1 MRPNLQLKPRRS
13 ASDMKK
19 ELTLIMA
26 GEGVGKSILAGGEI
40 MAGDGGYQEFPLSE
54 LRPSPYRDIIPK
66 SQDDLD
72 VEWFT
77 VRGHWLIR
85 KVPNTK
91 DQFYVKCGNPPA
103 RVLEIYG
110 ITK

>member
-1 MRPNLQLKPRRS
+1 MNKEQLMTGS
-13 ASDMKK
+13 
-19 ELTLIMA
+19 T
-26 GEGVGKSILAGGEI
+26 I
-40 MAGDGGYQEFPLSE
+40 MAGDGGYQAVPLSE
-54 LRPSPYRDIIPK
+54 LKETQDQIDIR
-66 SQDDLD
+66 
-72 VEWFT
+72 WFQ

-110 ITK
+110 ITQ

>member
-1 MRPNLQLKPRRS
+1 
-13 ASDMKK
+13 MKK